1 MVIDISFQLPFSHCK
16 YCRRLDPKREDV
28 YANGELWVSSFV
40 CENAKIC
47 EASKKAEQSEQL
59 RKS

>member
-16 YCRRLDPKREDV
+16 FCRKLDPRRNDF
-28 YANGELWVSSFV
+28 YANGELWESSFV
-40 CENAKIC
+40 CANAETC
-47 EASKKAEQSEQL
+47 EASKKAEQSELL

>member
-1 MVIDISFQLPFSHCK
+1 MEIDISFELPFSHCK
-16 YCRRLDPKREDV
+16 FCRKLDPRRNDF
-28 YANGELWVSSFV
+28 YANGELLESSFV
-40 CENAKIC
+40 CANAEIC